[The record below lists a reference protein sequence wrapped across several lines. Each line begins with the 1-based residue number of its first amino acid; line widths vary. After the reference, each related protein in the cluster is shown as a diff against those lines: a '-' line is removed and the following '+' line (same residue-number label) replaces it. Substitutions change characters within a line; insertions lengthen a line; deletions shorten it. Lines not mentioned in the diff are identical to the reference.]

1 MKGDGASCREEL
13 VLDSDFCPDP
23 DLIYTDVISQYWPN
37 PERLLIPN
45 RFGGGGGAAAIS
57 I

>member
-13 VLDSDFCPDP
+13 VLASDFCPDP